1 MLATGS
7 TMAEARLYP
16 DLGEFYS
23 QGVVEY
29 GSSVDLPI
37 TRGHGLLPTAP
48 PPSEPDLD
56 TRHRFSLGLNITAPE
71 EPALDYT
78 LEPDY
83 DLDDIDDLNLNDVE
97 KKILND
103 KKIEFPQQ
111 PKDKTDFNAW
121 MTWRKQ
127 VNRQLASVILIKRGQ
142 QVHLRQSELS
152 RKPLSK
158 QNVESVVKDAK
169 GGRRGSDRAEMTS
182 LPGRPYIMYG
192 IPRVKLSTANK

>member
-1 MLATGS
+1 
-7 TMAEARLYP
+7 MAEVRLYP
-16 DLGEFYS
+16 DLGEFYN

-29 GSSVDLPI
+29 GSSVDIPI
-37 TRGHGLLPTAP
+37 TRGQGLLPTAP

-56 TRHRFSLGLNITAPE
+56 PRHQFALDLNITAPE

-83 DLDDIDDLNLNDVE
+83 DLDDFNDLNLNDAE

-103 KKIEFPQQ
+103 KVVDFPPQ
-111 PKDKTDFNAW
+111 PRDKKDFNAW

-127 VNRQLASVILIKRGQ
+127 VNRQLASVILIKRGK
-142 QVHLRQSELS
+142 QVHLRKSEMN

-169 GGRRGSDRAEMTS
+169 TGKRGADKAEMTS

-192 IPRVKLSTANK
+192 IPRVKLSTARH